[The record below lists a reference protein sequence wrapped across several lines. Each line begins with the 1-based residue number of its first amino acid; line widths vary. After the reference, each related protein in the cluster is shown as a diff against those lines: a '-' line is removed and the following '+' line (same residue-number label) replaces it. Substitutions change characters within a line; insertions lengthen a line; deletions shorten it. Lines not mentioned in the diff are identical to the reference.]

1 MAVLHH
7 KRHIQVLVADVNF
20 QKKSKLPS
28 SLVDYA
34 VVLPLCCK
42 LRMRVVHSGNR
53 LMMPHCNVIIM
64 TASYFLPPPPGFLDW
79 TRWMQQ
85 AMYDKRV
92 LVVEI
97 SEDASCSRDKYQSKS
112 YLKVTSL
119 RLSHLPPVSRLRS
132 LWRLTCTRIH
142 TFAVIVL
149 RKREDNMI
157 VSLDLFHSAATS
169 GTETNWLMRN
179 DF

>member
-1 MAVLHH
+1 M
-7 KRHIQVLVADVNF
+7 D
-20 QKKSKLPS
+20 
-28 SLVDYA
+28 DA
-34 VVLPLCCK
+34 VVLPLWSK
-42 LRMRVVHSGNR
+42 LRMRVVHSVNR
-53 LMMPHCNVIIM
+53 LMIPHCNVIIM
-64 TASYFLPPPPGFLDW
+64 TASYSPPPLDW

-119 RLSHLPPVSRLRS
+119 RLSHLSPVLRLRS

-157 VSLDLFHSAATS
+157 VSLDFFHSAATS